1 MLEASIGSFTTYVPP
16 SGRAKPAGG
25 AAGRSCGRR
34 PRPQLIRTSKLIR
47 GVRCTM
53 ARPLVMG
60 SKLRHKLARP
70 ADSITSEAAQ

>member
-25 AAGRSCGRR
+25 LRADPCGRR
-34 PRPQLIRTSKLIR
+34 PRPQLIPLQSSSG

-60 SKLRHKLARP
+60 SKLAHKLARP
-70 ADSITSEAAQ
+70 ADSITSEAVQ